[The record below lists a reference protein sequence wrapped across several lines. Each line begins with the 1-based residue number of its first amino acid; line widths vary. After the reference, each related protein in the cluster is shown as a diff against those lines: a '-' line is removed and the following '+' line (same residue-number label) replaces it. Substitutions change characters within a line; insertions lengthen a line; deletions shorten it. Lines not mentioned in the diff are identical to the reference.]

1 MTRDE
6 IRASLIEV
14 VDQALNM
21 TRQGESVYAMLAK
34 LLVERAM
41 ADATAVAV
49 SKEFR
54 P

>member
-1 MTRDE
+1 M
-6 IRASLIEV
+6 RASLIET
-14 VDQALNM
+14 VDLALNM
-21 TRQGESVYAMLAK
+21 TRQDESVYAVLAK
-34 LLVERAM
+34 LLVERAV